1 MGTTPFPED
10 SGAGLGQSRALKPL
24 SLGGLELRTGCG
36 GQGRV
41 GEEVAQDRECTG
53 RAHVLPGCLMEPS
66 THTLSCQWGGSLP
79 PGWPQGQQAQSLP
92 SPPRLPSHPQD
103 QCVGAP
109 IAELPR
115 TPPSL
120 WQQVPADRPSAVLIR
135 VTCPASPSPRL
146 ALTSTCDCR
155 GSSSG
160 LAPHFG
166 FWGVQS
172 SVGAGRPSSAPCS
185 CIQNAV
191 ALTPRD

>member
-10 SGAGLGQSRALKPL
+10 SGAGLGQSPEAPQPW
-24 SLGGLELRTGCG
+24 GAG
-36 GQGRV
+36 
-41 GEEVAQDRECTG
+41 AQDRLWRPRAGGGGGGPGQGVHRSGTRPSRLSNGAQHPHTQLPVG
-53 RAHVLPGCLMEPS
+53 RLPSSRVPR
-66 THTLSCQWGGSLP
+66 
-79 PGWPQGQQAQSLP
+79 GQQAQSLP

-115 TPPSL
+115 TSPSL

-155 GSSSG
+155 GSSSS

-185 CIQNAV
+185 RIQNAV